1 MRFVLCTVV
10 IALLSLGGC
19 AAPSPSDAGSKD
31 RPTRGEGD
39 ADRPLAFVSGRS
51 VRMADLRDSLLEAA
65 GGDALANL
73 ILDRGLARRL
83 ASLGI
88 EVTESDL
95 AAEREA
101 MLRSL
106 DAEDEDRAMRLLRRL
121 RERRNL
127 GPRRYAAMLERNAA
141 LRKLVRQNGDV
152 VISDAELR
160 VAYEAAYGPKVR
172 VRLALLPTLPAARE
186 LRAAVRRSERPVARF
201 IELAVERSV
210 DGSASR
216 GGLLRPISPADTA
229 YPPAFR
235 EALKGFDED
244 AERGAVSSVVVLDDG
259 FALLQF
265 IERVEASDVEWE
277 EIRGTL
283 RNTLQQRELRREM
296 DRTARSVLADADVTI
311 LNDALAESWRGDAS
325 RR

>member
-1 MRFVLCTVV
+1 MRLT
-10 IALLSLGGC
+10 LSLLLLFMTTAC
-19 AAPSPSDAGSKD
+19 TAPGTRSPARDAGSD
-31 RPTRGEGD
+31 RAADRS
-39 ADRPLAFVSGRS
+39 ADRPLAFVHGRA
-51 VRMADLRDSLLEAA
+51 VRMADLRDPLLETA
-65 GGDALANL
+65 GGDVLANL

-83 ASLGI
+83 ASRGI

-106 DAEDEDRAMRLLRRL
+106 DAEDEDRAMRLLRQL

-141 LRKLVRQNGDV
+141 LRKLVRQEGEMS
-152 VISDAELR
+152 ISDAELR

-186 LRAAVRRSERPVARF
+186 LRAAIHRSEHPVARF

-216 GGLLRPISPADTA
+216 GGLLPPISPADTA

-265 IERVEASDVEWE
+265 IEHREASDVAFDEVRE
-277 EIRGTL
+277 SL
-283 RNTLQQRELRREM
+283 RSTLQQRAQRRDM
-296 DRTARSVLADADVTI
+296 DRVARSILADADVTI
-311 LNDALAESWRGDAS
+311 LSDALAESWRGDAS